1 MPPAA
6 PPCDSPTTCDDD
18 GDAEGARAAKHGLE
32 AEAEADVCLPAPSAA
47 PARECWP
54 PPLRL
59 DDAVALRERS
69 AAIFDALVTAS
80 DVKYGRLHP
89 HDEELARVEQLLESS
104 APKARVALDHA
115 PPPATTAATVKIVW
129 TTVKIYD
136 IPSTAATEEPNKIV
150 YSMNDTTNEFYDIE
164 KHYAAST
171 AAPVRAIGLQP
182 LGLSACAA
190 RADPSDPVVAR
201 RTSTR
206 GALTVSY
213 QMLRDT

>member
-6 PPCDSPTTCDDD
+6 PTTCFDD
-18 GDAEGARAAKHGLE
+18 GDAEGARAVNHEGARAVNHERAAK
-32 AEAEADVCLPAPSAA
+32 PSS
-47 PARECWP
+47 P
-54 PPLRL
+54 PTLL
-59 DDAVALRERS
+59 DDAVAMPGQSTAL
-69 AAIFDALVTAS
+69 FDAR
-80 DVKYGRLHP
+80 G
-89 HDEELARVEQLLESS
+89 EQLLESS

-115 PPPATTAATVKIVW
+115 PPSATTAATVKIVW
-129 TTVKIYD
+129 APVKIFD
-136 IPSTAATEEPNKIV
+136 IPSTAATDEANKIV
-150 YSMNDTTNEFYDIE
+150 YSMNDTTNEFYDLE
-164 KHYAAST
+164 KHHAAST

-201 RTSTR
+201 RTSTC

>member
-6 PPCDSPTTCDDD
+6 PTTCFDD
-18 GDAEGARAAKHGLE
+18 GDAEGARAVNHEGARAVNHERAAKPSSPPTLL
-32 AEAEADVCLPAPSAA
+32 DV
-47 PARECWP
+47 E
-54 PPLRL
+54 L
-59 DDAVALRERS
+59 D
-69 AAIFDALVTAS
+69 
-80 DVKYGRLHP
+80 RLHP
-89 HDEELARVEQLLESS
+89 LARGEQLLESS
-104 APKARVALDHA
+104 APKALDHA

-129 TTVKIYD
+129 APVKIFD
-136 IPSTAATEEPNKIV
+136 IPSTAATEEANKIV
-150 YSMNDTTNEFYDIE
+150 YSMNDTTNEFYDLE
-164 KHYAAST
+164 KHHAAST

>member
-1 MPPAA
+1 M
-6 PPCDSPTTCDDD
+6 
-18 GDAEGARAAKHGLE
+18 
-32 AEAEADVCLPAPSAA
+32 
-47 PARECWP
+47 
-54 PPLRL
+54 
-59 DDAVALRERS
+59 
-69 AAIFDALVTAS
+69 
-80 DVKYGRLHP
+80 
-89 HDEELARVEQLLESS
+89 
-104 APKARVALDHA
+104 RVAL
-115 PPPATTAATVKIVW
+115 
-129 TTVKIYD
+129 

>member
-18 GDAEGARAAKHGLE
+18 GDAEGARAAKHE
-32 AEAEADVCLPAPSAA
+32 
-47 PARECWP
+47 
-54 PPLRL
+54 L
-59 DDAVALRERS
+59 DDAVALQRRS
-69 AAIFDALVTAS
+69 AAFFDVLVTAS

-89 HDEELARVEQLLESS
+89 LDEELARGEQLLESS

-164 KHYAAST
+164 EHYAA
-171 AAPVRAIGLQP
+171 
-182 LGLSACAA
+182 
-190 RADPSDPVVAR
+190 
-201 RTSTR
+201 
-206 GALTVSY
+206 
-213 QMLRDT
+213 